1 MTTGNNIIWFL
12 RGRGSS
18 LIAHLAGCA
27 LLFFAGS
34 GIGAA
39 VYATD
44 SLITDEAAKEHVQ
57 DTVVVSPGEV
67 SLVATA
73 VADSSLKPDTAA
85 PEQTFTLDKMIVSAT
100 RTRRRISETPASVT
114 VISLGEIE
122 TSAAKDIN
130 DLIANKTSVQVRR
143 PVGMGEGVPSDI
155 MMRGIPGSLAA
166 ARTLILVDGIPTNAS
181 GTPFL
186 ILNEIPVE
194 IIERIEIVRGPYSS
208 LYGAN
213 AFGGVINVITKK
225 GDGKI
230 KGNAAFESSYPFHV
244 AQTYYD
250 GNAMR
255 DAIDIAAKNALWNG
269 DLCLRG
275 GTANAHYLVNGGYR
289 TIGNYL
295 IADSSLVR
303 QGDSTYSIS
312 SANHDYSDL
321 RLFGKAGWELSDNL
335 QIDLNARYFKSDLG
349 FGRTRYAPD
358 TTDIVITGEKAVFGP
373 RISYQLNE
381 NVDIK
386 VGGYY
391 RRVLG
396 AYMSEMGVEQI
407 MWRSQA
413 HDWQADVQSIV
424 RFGYRHVLTLGA
436 EYLSNKITFGDLLNS
451 NTDSVI
457 STGVE
462 AGIHNAGAYLQDEIR
477 LPRRM
482 HLVPGFRIDYHSSF
496 GVAVSPKLGASWET
510 NDQVRVRSSI
520 GRAFRAPNHTELY
533 MPALPINEDYNLKS
547 NPDLKPEYIWAA
559 DAGVDYMPI
568 TSVKLQGGLFYNMMQ
583 DLIGQGIVWNEDG
596 TFVTHENISSAWS
609 AGIETEVEWQLQ
621 PGANLHASYV
631 YQQSRNESATDTR
644 RFFKEFYR
652 GVAPVSQETTIP
664 LDYIPSHKG
673 SIGALYTI
681 TFNRFDV
688 SLAVDE
694 LLVGSRSLLDFDHV
708 KILPEHPDDP
718 VQIASVN
725 GKIEVN
731 PELLKLSAYG
741 CTNIALRCTYSDRF
755 SMSVLVQNLFNRYY
769 EESRGTYA
777 TGRLASIKLGASF

>member
-1 MTTGNNIIWFL
+1 MAGKKKSWFL
-12 RGRGSS
+12 QDKVRG
-18 LIAHLAGCA
+18 LIARLAGGS
-27 LLFFAGS
+27 LLFLVGS

-44 SLITDEAAKEHVQ
+44 SLMADEPVKEYLQ
-57 DTVVVSPGEV
+57 DTAAVPLQETQS
-67 SLVATA
+67 VATA
-73 VADSSLKPDTAA
+73 VADSSTKTDSAVT
-85 PEQTFTLDKMIVSAT
+85 EQPFTLDKMIVSAT

-114 VISLGEIE
+114 VISLDEIE

-230 KGNAAFESSYPFHV
+230 KGNATFESSYPFNV
-244 AQTYYD
+244 AQTYYE

-255 DAIDIAAKNALWNG
+255 DAINVAASRALWNG
-269 DLCLRG
+269 DLCVRG
-275 GTANAHYLVNGGYR
+275 GTAKAHYLINGGYR

-295 IADSSLVR
+295 MADSSLVR
-303 QGDSTYSIS
+303 QADSTYYIS

-321 RLFGKAGWELSDNL
+321 RLFGKAGWELADNL

-358 TTDIVITGEKAVFGP
+358 TTDIVITGEKVVFGP
-373 RISYQLNE
+373 RVSYQLNE
-381 NVDIK
+381 NIDIY

-396 AYMSEMGVEQI
+396 AYMSEMAAEQI
-407 MWRSQA
+407 MWHSQA

-424 RFGYRHVLTLGA
+424 RLDSVHVFTLGA
-436 EYLSNKITFGDLLNS
+436 EYLSNNITFGDLQND

-457 STGVE
+457 SPGRE
-462 AGIHNAGAYLQDEIR
+462 AGIQNAGVYLQDEIR
-477 LPRRM
+477 LPRRV
-482 HLVPGFRIDYHSSF
+482 HLVPGFRIDYHSVF
-496 GVAVSPKLGASWET
+496 GAALSPKLGASWET
-510 NDQVRVRSSI
+510 NDQMRVRSSI

-533 MPALPINEDYNLKS
+533 MPALPINADYNLKS

-583 DLIGQGIVWNEDG
+583 DLIGQGIGWNADG

-609 AGIETEVEWQLQ
+609 AGLETEVEWQLQ
-621 PGANLHASYV
+621 RGANLHASYV

-644 RFFKEFYR
+644 RFFQEFYR
-652 GVAPVSQETTIP
+652 GVAPVAQETTIP

-673 SIGALYTI
+673 SIGALYTV

-688 SLAVDE
+688 SLTVDE

-708 KILPEHPDDP
+708 KILPEDPDDP
-718 VQIASVN
+718 VQIAWDN
-725 GKIEVN
+725 TKIVVN
-731 PELLKLSAYG
+731 PALLKLSAYS
-741 CTNIALRCTYSDRF
+741 CTNIALRCMYRDKF
-755 SMSVLVQNLFNRYY
+755 SLSVLVQNLFNRYY

-777 TGRLASIKLGASF
+777 TGRLASVKLGASF